1 MVAALALAVVSL
13 VLIRGRLAGDGRAAG
28 PLNRSGVPT
37 APSAPSVQQPS
48 DVLTA
53 PTASH
58 RPSPTAPSTPTT
70 PITAATATAPAP
82 AVVSPSGAPTASRSR
97 AAGRSATA
105 VVPVAPR
112 PTGSVLALSATTV
125 DLGPVD
131 SVWRLDLRGEGTAPV
146 DVAVGASPSWL
157 AVVPDRPRVNPGADV
172 PLVITLDRSVAPP
185 GPIDVTVPVSARNGV
200 GGADVRITAS
210 VDGPPRILSVTAAPD
225 RVVRT
230 GCSPATGVAQSTA
243 ATSTVTVTAVDET
256 GIFAVELAAVLPG
269 GRTTTESLSLG
280 TATGDRSTW
289 TGRLASAPDPGTISY
304 TATVTDLEGRR
315 SQSPGSLV
323 VLPCPS

>member
-1 MVAALALAVVSL
+1 MSL
-13 VLIRGRLAGDGRAAG
+13 VLIHGRMAGNGRAAG
-28 PLNRSGVPT
+28 PTSRPGGPT
-37 APSAPSVQQPS
+37 APFAPAAQGPS

-53 PTASH
+53 TTTTH
-58 RPSPTAPSTPTT
+58 RPGAAASSTP
-70 PITAATATAPAP
+70 AAGIAASTAPASALASP
-82 AVVSPSGAPTASRSR
+82 SAAPSGARSR
-97 AAGRSATA
+97 AAGQSGAA
-105 VVPVAPR
+105 AVPVAPR
-112 PTGSVLALSATTV
+112 PTGSVLTVSATTV

-146 DVAVGASPSWL
+146 DVAVGVSPAWL

-185 GPIDVTVPVSARNGV
+185 GRVDVTVPVSARNGV

-210 VDGPPRILSVTAAPD
+210 VDGPPRILSVVAAPD
-225 RVVRT
+225 RVSRA
-230 GCSPATGVAQSTA
+230 GCPSAAGVAQA
-243 ATSTVTVTAVDET
+243 TVTVTALDET
-256 GIFAVELAAVLPG
+256 GIFAVELTAVLPG

-280 TATGDRSTW
+280 QATGNRSTW
-289 TGRLASAPDPGTISY
+289 TGQLASAQDPGTINY

-315 SQSPGSLV
+315 AQSPGSLV